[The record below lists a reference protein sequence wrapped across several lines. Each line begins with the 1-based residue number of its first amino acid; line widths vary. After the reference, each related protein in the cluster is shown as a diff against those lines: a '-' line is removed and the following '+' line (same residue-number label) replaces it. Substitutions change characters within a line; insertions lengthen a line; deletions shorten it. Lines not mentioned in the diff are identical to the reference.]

1 MHAGSFGRSLG
12 HCLWLVLVPAIITW
26 PAYFG
31 RATEVIHLSGD
42 SERRNRQSKCD
53 SAPLCLTQ
61 RGQRCHSEKGQ
72 QLVLN
77 QTENE
82 RDISLY
88 TNGWRGGGQVGEWGV
103 GNNPRGAMQKSK
115 NKSADPARI
124 ASLESRSSQVLRYPL
139 SHQLCACMDFCFS
152 TLFVWENNPSMTFPK

>member
-1 MHAGSFGRSLG
+1 MR

-42 SERRNRQSKCD
+42 SEGLNRQSKCD

-82 RDISLY
+82 RNTSLY
-88 TNGWRGGGQVGEWGV
+88 PNGWGDGWITHGG
-103 GNNPRGAMQKSK
+103 PMQKSK
-115 NKSADPARI
+115 NKSADPARFT
-124 ASLESRSSQVLRYPL
+124 SLESRSLQVLRYPL
-139 SHQLCACMDFCFS
+139 SHQLCRCMDFCFS